1 MRFRAALA
9 SSAHLRCTSRGQL
22 KRATPHASSTL
33 TDSEAQVRFQYLTPH
48 ATANIRLSLGTEDQ
62 LHLGVKDE
70 PHTNARPQTRAKQ
83 YTMDGFTKPR
93 LMLQILHHKLQ
104 QRSSHDFPPGT
115 KKKTQSARPKTHNTA
130 RKLRFANCECK
141 RFIDT
146 VARRNDDN
154 PVFRQDED
162 LRLSGAYL

>member
-1 MRFRAALA
+1 MD
-9 SSAHLRCTSRGQL
+9 SSAHLRCATRRQL

-33 TDSEAQVRFQYLTPH
+33 TDSEAQVRFQHLTPH

-62 LHLGVKDE
+62 LHLAVKDE

-93 LMLQILHHKLQ
+93 LMLQICITSFSKDQAMIFLLVQKHRKHKQ
-104 QRSSHDFPPGT
+104 QD
-115 KKKTQSARPKTHNTA
+115 
-130 RKLRFANCECK
+130 LRRLTRRANCECN

-146 VARRNDDN
+146 VARRSDDN
-154 PVFRQDED
+154 PVFRPDED
-162 LRLSGAYL
+162 LRLSSAYL